1 MPLFAD
7 SKDELSLLLTAPSQS
22 FEDVVEKEKK
32 VCDEK
37 KVELKKRQFEYM
49 KLTKKLID
57 GFNNKMNN
65 ELLDVN
71 AVKANDFEKEKIMD
85 GKRA

>member
-1 MPLFAD
+1 
-7 SKDELSLLLTAPSQS
+7 
-22 FEDVVEKEKK
+22 
-32 VCDEK
+32 
-37 KVELKKRQFEYM
+37 M

-65 ELLDVN
+65 ELLDVD
-71 AVKANDFEKEKIMD
+71 AVKANDFEKEKSMD